1 MYTLPDGHTVT
12 ISHERY
18 KCPEALF
25 KPSLIG
31 HASPGMHQI
40 IFKSIMKCDLDVRS
54 DMYKNIVLSGGST
67 MFPGKSQIRL
77 ILLITVH
84 FSLGPSIFTF
94 VHIHSPGPSNF
105 DVTPSGTD

>member
-67 MFPGKSQIRL
+67 MFPGKNIGHFVRERSVPQGDFGSFEEPWPTTRNL
-77 ILLITVH
+77 IK
-84 FSLGPSIFTF
+84 
-94 VHIHSPGPSNF
+94 N
-105 DVTPSGTD
+105 

>member
-67 MFPGKSQIRL
+67 MFPGKYVGR
-77 ILLITVH
+77 
-84 FSLGPSIFTF
+84 SLVREFLMIMKY
-94 VHIHSPGPSNF
+94 
-105 DVTPSGTD
+105 

>member
-67 MFPGKSQIRL
+67 MFPGK
-77 ILLITVH
+77 
-84 FSLGPSIFTF
+84 F
-94 VHIHSPGPSNF
+94 VHGHSRTVNRSKIPDTNKQFKALKIG
-105 DVTPSGTD
+105 

>member
-67 MFPGKSQIRL
+67 MFPGKITLQEFQNY
-77 ILLITVH
+77 IL
-84 FSLGPSIFTF
+84 
-94 VHIHSPGPSNF
+94 SPKISPSNCR
-105 DVTPSGTD
+105 